1 MNMSSISA
9 WCGGRT
15 QATGRPPH
23 MLTRTCGSA
32 CICIYTGYTTFARP
46 REPYTLKEQPA
57 GLLERLHGV
66 GAHASGFYAMLV
78 LISGI
83 DAQWP
88 PLADAVPN

>member
-1 MNMSSISA
+1 M
-9 WCGGRT
+9 
-15 QATGRPPH
+15 
-23 MLTRTCGSA
+23 TCCA
-32 CICIYTGYTTFARP
+32 C
-46 REPYTLKEQPA
+46 
-57 GLLERLHGV
+57 ERLHGV